1 MNVTLMERLDFQL
14 FFYGFTNAIDAL
26 LHALWHFSYTLVI
39 ELTRHVAIHILTDF
53 RDPFTQLAIC
63 HMPILK
69 HFLFLLHFCNGFG
82 RNRRPTKTLFIMD
95 ICTSIRELSDPLLHD
110 FDVHTIHCGP

>member
-39 ELTRHVAIHILTDF
+39 ELSRHIAQVVLDLVF
-53 RDPFTQLAIC
+53 QLVRSGNAF
-63 HMPILK
+63 HPGVDL
-69 HFLFLLHFCNGFG
+69 
-82 RNRRPTKTLFIMD
+82 
-95 ICTSIRELSDPLLHD
+95 
-110 FDVHTIHCGP
+110 